1 MKQKLVL
8 IVILVFVVA
17 AAVIAYPKLSA
28 VFAPEEPPVVIN
40 GTAADFTVTDDAGN
54 EVALSSFYGKPLVV
68 NFWATWCPY
77 CVQELPSFEKAAAD
91 YPDVTFLLVD
101 MSDEGGETPADA
113 RAYLNY
119 LGITVPSY
127 YDTAY
132 SAAYAYRIT
141 NIPLTLFIDRHGDL
155 YTYHLGMMTEA
166 TLRAGID
173 DLVAVQ

>member
-1 MKQKLVL
+1 MKKKLVL
-8 IVILVFVVA
+8 ILVLVLLVA
-17 AAVIAYPKLSA
+17 AAVIAYPKLTA
-28 VFAPEEPPVVIN
+28 VFAPEEPPVIIN

-91 YPDVTFLLVD
+91 YPDVTFILVD
-101 MSDEGGETPADA
+101 MSDEVGETPADA
-113 RAYLNY
+113 KAYLDY
-119 LGITVPSY
+119 LGITVPGY

-141 NIPLTLFIDRHGDL
+141 SIPLTLFIDRHGDL
-155 YTYHLGMMTEA
+155 YKEHLGMINEA
-166 TLRAGID
+166 ALRSAID
-173 DLVAVQ
+173 GLTAVE